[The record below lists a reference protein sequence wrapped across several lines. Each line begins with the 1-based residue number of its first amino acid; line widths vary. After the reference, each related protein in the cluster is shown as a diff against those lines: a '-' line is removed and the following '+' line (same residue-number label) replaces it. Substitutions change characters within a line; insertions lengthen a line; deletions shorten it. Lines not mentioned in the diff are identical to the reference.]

1 MIVCVHSLQK
11 RNAAQSARRLC
22 GREIVIALHT
32 HTAES
37 CMLLIFWII
46 HQHTRLTANSG
57 SRKTSLLFLY
67 FSSRVCR
74 ELTRPMQT
82 QCEWNSSVRALHGG
96 YILLTR
102 AHIWLSNEPDRL
114 RQFSQWSGALADFLE
129 QSVSRQIRENAQKK
143 STALRAPH
151 FLMTEDYSGFHILS
165 ARASTDVWNS
175 HKRFSQDCDAHKGVV
190 KSKKGMR
197 FLCAIL
203 TFCVEWEKDG
213 DKK

>member
-129 QSVSRQIRENAQKK
+129 QSVSRQIRENAQKNPRRCAHHIFWWQK
-143 STALRAPH
+143 ITQVFTYSRHAPPQ
-151 FLMTEDYSGFHILS
+151 MYEIRT
-165 ARASTDVWNS
+165 
-175 HKRFSQDCDAHKGVV
+175 
-190 KSKKGMR
+190 
-197 FLCAIL
+197 
-203 TFCVEWEKDG
+203 KDSR
-213 DKK
+213 KIATRTREL